1 MPGYDPHFRQL
12 PHVALK
18 AAAKMGSRFLAL
30 LVDFGRSS
38 FETAALFQECAC
50 DSSRPQPMPMPLV
63 GCS

>member
-1 MPGYDPHFRQL
+1 MPGYDPRSEQL
-12 PHVALK
+12 LHVGFK

-30 LVDFGRSS
+30 LVYFGRSS